1 MLRVARPP
9 PPGPGPLGA
18 DSALPPGSEVKTM
31 LSKLKGQLEEMKSK
45 VQFLGLVK
53 KYLQASRPACP
64 HPLPRGLPAVTTLE
78 THCRNKP

>member
-1 MLRVARPP
+1 MPQGARAV
-9 PPGPGPLGA
+9 GA

-53 KYLQASRPACP
+53 KYLQASRPACL
-64 HPLPRGLPAVTTLE
+64 HPSLGWLSYHSSLE
-78 THCRNKP
+78 NPL